1 MTILVAGGSGLVGSA
16 IVRAYEKTNEN
27 VIGISS
33 KDLNLLDRDKTFKF
47 IKEIKPSVIIDA
59 AAKVGGIGGNNNYP
73 VEFLSENIRIQS
85 NLMDAAHSS
94 GVEKLLFLGS
104 SCIYP
109 RNCAQPIKEEYILT
123 GELEETNSAYA
134 VAKIAGIELI
144 KSYRKEYGY
153 SWITVMPTNLYGAKD
168 NFDLENS
175 HVIPALIRKIL
186 DAKLNNLHEVVLWGT
201 GSPIREF
208 LHVDDLARA
217 VLVCLEKYN
226 DPQHINIGSGVEIS
240 IKDLALK
247 ISNQIGYNGEIIWD
261 SNRPDG
267 TPRKVLDATK
277 IFKLGWKPNISLDQ
291 GIRSTIDWYLE
302 NRVDA

>member
-16 IVRAYEKTNEN
+16 IVRGFQKTNKD

-33 KDLNLLDRDKTFKF
+33 KDLNLLNRDKTFKF
-47 IKEIKPSVIIDA
+47 IKEVKPNVIIDA
-59 AAKVGGIGGNNNYP
+59 AAKVGGIGGNDNYP
-73 VEFLSENIRIQS
+73 VEFLTENIQIQS
-85 NLMDAAHSS
+85 NLMDAAHSA

-123 GELEETNSAYA
+123 GHLEETNSAYA
-134 VAKIAGIELI
+134 IAKIAGIELI

-153 SWITVMPTNLYGAKD
+153 SWISAMPTNLYGPND
-168 NFDLENS
+168 NFDLETS

-186 DAKLNNLHEVVLWGT
+186 DAKTNNLREVVLWGT
-201 GSPIREF
+201 GSPLREF

-217 VLVCLEKYN
+217 ILVCIEKYN
-226 DPQHINIGSGVEIS
+226 DPQHINIGSGIEIS

-247 ISNQIGYNGEIIWD
+247 ISNQVGFHGEITWNT
-261 SNRPDG
+261 NRPDG
-267 TPRKVLDATK
+267 TPRKVLDITK
-277 IFKLGWKPNISLDQ
+277 ISKLGWKPVISLDQ
-291 GIRSTIDWYLE
+291 GIRSTLEWYLE
-302 NRVDA
+302 NRIEA